1 MRPAECLVGLDL
13 QGGWHVT
20 SIVYRPPTA
29 TGGKFSV
36 GYSVVN
42 KQGQKAYL
50 KALDFSAA
58 FQSPDPARELESL
71 TKAYNFER
79 DLLAK
84 CKENKF
90 DRVVVPI
97 VDGWV
102 KVPGNF
108 GDLGNVA
115 YLIFAL
121 AEGDIRS
128 EVERWKKFDVAWVL
142 RSLHH
147 SAVGLKQLH
156 SAGIAH
162 QDLKPSNVLVF
173 HKEGSKLSDLGR
185 ASHIS
190 TPAVTDKF
198 AIPGDVGYAP
208 PEQWYVWRNPPDF
221 SARYMADLYHLGSLI
236 FFFFMN
242 CSARAAISFKISQKH
257 AKNFTPS
264 DFIQDLPYIQSAFVE
279 SIDELRKY
287 VKESAGDLAEE
298 IVMVAQQLCEPDPR
312 RRGDRKVLR
321 TAYVPHYDLQP
332 CISRFD
338 RLAKLAERRM
348 I

>member
-1 MRPAECLVGLDL
+1 M
-13 QGGWHVT
+13 Q
-20 SIVYRPPTA
+20 SIVYKPPTA

-36 GYSVVN
+36 GYLVVN

-58 FQSPDPARELESL
+58 FQSPDPARELENL
-71 TKAYNFER
+71 AKAYNFER

-84 CKENKF
+84 CTENKL
-90 DRVVVPI
+90 DRVVIPI
-97 VDGWV
+97 ADGWV

-121 AEGDIRS
+121 AKGDIRS

-147 SAVGLKQLH
+147 SAVGLNQLH

-173 HKEGSKLSDLGR
+173 PKEGSKLADLGR
-185 ASHIS
+185 ASDIS
-190 TPAVTDKF
+190 TPSATDDC
-198 AIPGDVGYAP
+198 AIPGDIGYAP
-208 PEQWYVWRNPPDF
+208 PEQWYGWRNSPDF
-221 SARYMADLYHLGSLI
+221 SPRYMADLYHLGSLI
-236 FFFFMN
+236 FFFFMD
-242 CSARAAISFKISQKH
+242 CSATAAIRFKISQKH

-264 DFIQDLPYIQSAFVE
+264 DFIQDLAYIQNAFVE
-279 SIDELRKY
+279 SLDELRKY

-298 IVMVAQQLCEPDPR
+298 IVMVAQQLCDPDPR
-312 RRGDRKVLR
+312 RRGDPKVLE
-321 TAYVPHYDLQP
+321 TAYVPHHDLQRY
-332 CISRFD
+332 ISRFD
-338 RLAKLAERRM
+338 RLAKVAEIRM